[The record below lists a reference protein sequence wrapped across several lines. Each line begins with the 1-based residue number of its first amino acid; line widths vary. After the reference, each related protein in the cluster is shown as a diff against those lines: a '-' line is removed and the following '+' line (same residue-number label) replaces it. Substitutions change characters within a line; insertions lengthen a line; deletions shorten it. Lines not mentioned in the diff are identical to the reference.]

1 MAMLTRTK
9 QRTRDIVMMLAI
21 VIVFLAV
28 LFLGGLHCC

>member
-1 MAMLTRTK
+1 MAMPTRAK
-9 QRTRDIVMMLAI
+9 QRNRDIVMMLAI